1 MIKRSLK
8 TPLGL
13 ASLLLLSACTMAP
26 HYERPASPV
35 AQQTDGAT
43 QAEQARA
50 ADIGWREFYRNAQLQ
65 SLIEQAL
72 ENNRDLRVA
81 ALTVEQVRA
90 QYRIQRAQLLPSIN
104 ISGSGTRQRVSE
116 AVSETGNSFISEQYS
131 AGVGISAY
139 ELDLFGRVQS
149 LKDRALAQY
158 FSTDEARKSVQL
170 SLIAEVA
177 DAYFTWVANV
187 EFLSLTD
194 NTLAARRQSYDMVKQ
209 RFDMGIASEL
219 DLSQAATALHLARV
233 DAALY
238 QRQLSESFTAL
249 QVLVGTSLNSDQL
262 QAAWDDEM
270 LAEFPEHIS
279 SQVLLQRPD
288 ILQAEYTLQGA
299 NANIG
304 AARAAFFPQ
313 ITLTGLYGNA
323 SSELDNLFDS
333 GTYAWSFSPRISLPI
348 FSWGANV
355 AALDVANLQKDV
367 NVARYEQAIQSAFK
381 EVFDGLSAQSTLLMQ
396 LDAQQ
401 DLVAA
406 SGRSYELAEL
416 RYEKGVDSYLE
427 VLDSQRSYNTAQQ
440 SLIGTRLARM
450 RNQVTLYKAL
460 GGGLL
465 ETSTPANQDELSS
478 L

>member
-1 MIKRSLK
+1 MMKSVLK
-8 TPLGL
+8 PLIC
-13 ASLLLLSACTMAP
+13 ASSLLALSACTMAP
-26 HYERPASPV
+26 RYERPVAPV
-35 AQQTDGAT
+35 VLDQVEQAAT
-43 QAEQARA
+43 QA
-50 ADIGWREFYRNAQLQ
+50 ADIGWRDFYQNQQLQ
-65 SLIEQAL
+65 TLIEQAL
-72 ENNRDLRVA
+72 DNNRDLRVA

-194 NTLAARRQSYDMVKQ
+194 NTLAARRQSYEMVKQ

-313 ITLTGLYGNA
+313 ITLTGLDRK
-323 SSELDNLFDS
+323 S
-333 GTYAWSFSPRISLPI
+333 
-348 FSWGANV
+348 V
-355 AALDVANLQKDV
+355 V
-367 NVARYEQAIQSAFK
+367 
-381 EVFDGLSAQSTLLMQ
+381 
-396 LDAQQ
+396 
-401 DLVAA
+401 
-406 SGRSYELAEL
+406 
-416 RYEKGVDSYLE
+416 
-427 VLDSQRSYNTAQQ
+427 
-440 SLIGTRLARM
+440 
-450 RNQVTLYKAL
+450 
-460 GGGLL
+460 
-465 ETSTPANQDELSS
+465 
-478 L
+478 